1 MYSQTSLPSWKTPVK
16 LVLQLALL
24 AIGVFLPHFAMGVSP
39 EPWSIGFH
47 YGAKPPLDVLRSFD
61 VVVVDP
67 DHVIDPKPHLHLSAG
82 KSELFAY
89 VSIGEVQASRKYF
102 MQMPPSMTTGENK
115 VWSSK
120 VIDQSHPAWPEF
132 FVEKIVTPLWN
143 NGYRGFFLDT
153 MDSYQLIAKT
163 DLQRQAQTKGLVAA
177 LKLLKTKFPQAK
189 LIANRGFE
197 FLETI
202 HPLLMG
208 MAAESLFS
216 RYEYGN
222 KTYSAVPENDFKWLK
237 NQLDIARDKYKLTT
251 ISIDYVDPKN
261 RQKTLDVARQI
272 RALNFVPYVTDGAL
286 QTVGISNVAPI
297 VRRVLLLHDQKVNND
312 AHSSSANR
320 SMAMPLQYL
329 GYRVELIDVTTEKL
343 PEELLSDRYAAVVTW
358 FDNYQVAT
366 QVNVTDFLLRA
377 HNEGL
382 KLLMAN
388 QLPITK
394 QSALQEKLGFDLSDA
409 RPKAPLRV
417 AFADQKMANFE
428 TTVSLSSTDLTP
440 VRNRQVN
447 KPVITLAD
455 ANSQQYP
462 VAAITPW
469 GGYVAAPYAL
479 RISTSGDL
487 SAERWIVDPIEIIR
501 ASFAAP
507 INLPIADV
515 TTENGRRLAF
525 VHIDGDGFP
534 SKAEITGTPF
544 ASEVMLNDFIRKYSM
559 PHTVSVIQGEISNK
573 GLYPQFSAALEKT
586 AKAIYALPHV
596 EAASHSLSHP
606 FQWHEAIAGTNTKP
620 VHLPLPNYKF
630 NLNNEISGS
639 ANYINTVLLPP
650 GKTTKV
656 FLWTGDCV
664 PPAEAIENVYASGML
679 NMNGGDTVIRK
690 SIPTLMAVSAMSI
703 RKNGALQV
711 YTAQQN
717 ENVYTNNWTGP
728 FYGFDKVLETFE
740 MTDKPRRLKPVN
752 LYYHTYIASKAASI
766 ASLHKAY
773 QYIQSKAH
781 YPIFGSD
788 YIKKVI
794 GFEEFAMAMD
804 IAPEEGTQKI
814 KLVTAG
820 EMKTFRMA
828 ANAMDNLSP
837 QTRQRLVAITD
848 AASLAEP
855 EKYFSLSSSTLWL
868 ESKPHS
874 MNQSTNSSTNSPAIA
889 SANGRILDLTTSANH
904 LDFKLNAEVN
914 PEFDLQLD
922 ANCKVSANR
931 QELKPLTNRSEDVS
945 PKTTSRVYSYKPA
958 ATARVD
964 LLVSVRC

>member
-1 MYSQTSLPSWKTPVK
+1 MA
-16 LVLQLALL
+16 LVWRFALL
-24 AIGVFLPHFAMGVSP
+24 ALGFMLPQFAGAAAP

-67 DHVIDPKPHLHLSAG
+67 DHVIDPKPHLQLSAG

-102 MQMPPSMTTGENK
+102 QQMPPSMTIGENK

-120 VIDQSHPAWPEF
+120 VIDQSHPEWPQF
-132 FVEKIVTPLWN
+132 FVEKIVTPLWA

-163 DLQRQAQTKGLVAA
+163 DFQRQAQTKGLIAA
-177 LKLLKTKFPQAK
+177 LKLLKAKFPQAR

-197 FLETI
+197 LLDTI

-216 RYEYGN
+216 RYEHGN
-222 KTYSAVPENDFKWLK
+222 KAYSAVPENDFKWLK
-237 NQLDIARDKYKLTT
+237 NQLDIARDKYKLTA

-261 RQKTLDVARQI
+261 RQKTLDTARQI

-297 VRRVLLLHDQKVNND
+297 SRRVLLLHDQKVNND

-320 SMAMPLQYL
+320 SMTMPLQYL

-377 HNEGL
+377 HEEGL
-382 KLLMAN
+382 KLLMVN
-388 QLPITK
+388 QLPIAK
-394 QSALQEKLGFDLSDA
+394 QSTLQEKLGFEFSEA

-428 TTVSLSSTDLTP
+428 TTVSLNSMDLTP
-440 VRNRQVN
+440 IKNRLVN
-447 KPVITLAD
+447 KPIITLAD
-455 ANSQQYP
+455 ANSQQYA

-469 GGYVAAPYAL
+469 GGYIASPYAL
-479 RISTSGDL
+479 RTSSAGDQR
-487 SAERWIVDPIEIIR
+487 AERWIIDPIEIIR

-507 INLPIADV
+507 MNLPVPDV
-515 TTENGRRLAF
+515 TTENGRRIAF
-525 VHIDGDGFP
+525 IHIDGDGFP
-534 SKAEITGTPF
+534 SKAEIHGTPF
-544 ASEVMLNDFIRKYSM
+544 ASEVMLNEFISKYSL
-559 PHTVSVIQGEISNK
+559 PHTVSVIQGELSSK
-573 GLYPQFSAALEKT
+573 GLYPQFSAAVEKT

-606 FQWHEAIAGTNTKP
+606 FRWQEAVTGTNTKP
-620 VHLPLPNYKF
+620 VHLPLPGYKF
-630 NLNNEISGS
+630 NLHDEINGS
-639 ANYINTVLLPP
+639 ANYINTSLLPP

-664 PPAEAIENVYASGML
+664 PPAEAIEKVYASGML

-690 SIPTLMAVSAMSI
+690 SIPTLMAVSGMSI

-711 YTAQQN
+711 YAPQQN

-773 QYIQSKAH
+773 QYIQSKSH

-794 GFEEFAMAMD
+794 GFEEFSMAMD
-804 IAPEEGTQKI
+804 IAPDDGTQKI
-814 KLVTAG
+814 KLVTNG
-820 EMKTFRMA
+820 EMKTFRLGA
-828 ANAMDNLSP
+828 REVAKLS
-837 QTRQRLVAITD
+837 QENRQNLVAITD

-855 EKYFSLSSSTLWL
+855 EKYLSLSSSVAWL
-868 ESKPHS
+868 ESKAEP
-874 MNQSTNSSTNSPAIA
+874 TNPLNSAPTIA
-889 SANGRILDLTTSANH
+889 SANGRILDLTTTMNR
-904 LDFKLNAEVN
+904 LDFRLNAEVN
-914 PEFDLQLD
+914 PEFDLHLD
-922 ANCKVSANR
+922 PNCKVNANR
-931 QELKPLTNRSEDVS
+931 QDLKPLANRSEEVS
-945 PKTTSRVYSYKPA
+945 SKTTSRVFSYKPA